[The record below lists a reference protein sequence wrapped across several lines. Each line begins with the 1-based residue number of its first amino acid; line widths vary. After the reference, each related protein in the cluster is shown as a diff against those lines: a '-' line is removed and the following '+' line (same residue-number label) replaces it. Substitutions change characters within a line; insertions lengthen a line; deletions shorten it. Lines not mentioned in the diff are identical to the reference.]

1 MTMSLTL
8 TMTCALATVVLV
20 LAEWKHWP
28 STRILAKIAASGSF
42 VALGVN
48 AHGDYGRWVLVGLVF
63 GAIGDICLLGK
74 STRAFLGGLVAFL
87 FGHLSY
93 VVAIAYLVPPS
104 GWLGAAGLLAIA
116 PALAG
121 VATVALLWPR
131 LGSMKG
137 PVIAY
142 LLAIVAMVIA
152 AIAAWRTQALP
163 APARDYLAL
172 GAALF
177 FVSDISVARN
187 RFIGD
192 AIANKA
198 WGLPAYFGGQLL
210 IAWSALAPA

>member
-1 MTMSLTL
+1 MILTL
-8 TMTCALATVVLV
+8 TCALATVVLV
-20 LAEWKHWP
+20 LAEWRRWP
-28 STRILAKIAASGSF
+28 TTRILAKIAASGSF
-42 VALGVN
+42 VALGVT
-48 AHGDYGRWVLVGLVF
+48 AHGDYGRWVLVGLVL

-87 FGHLSY
+87 LGHLSY

-104 GWLGAAGLLAIA
+104 GWLGGAGLLAIA

-121 VATVALLWPR
+121 IATVALLWPR

-152 AIAAWRTQALP
+152 AIAAWRMQALP

-210 IAWSALAPA
+210 IAWSALGSA

>member
-1 MTMSLTL
+1 MILTI
-8 TMTCALATVVLV
+8 TCIVATAILV
-20 LAEWKHWP
+20 AAEWKHWALV
-28 STRILAKIAASGSF
+28 RVLAKFGASGSF
-42 VALGVN
+42 VLLGLST
-48 AHGDYGRWVLVGLVF
+48 HGDYGRWVLIGLIL

-74 STRAFLGGLVAFL
+74 TTRPFLAGLVAFL

-93 VVAIAYLVPPS
+93 VVAIAHLVPPGS
-104 GWLGAAGLLAIA
+104 WLEGAGWLAIV

-121 VATVALLWPR
+121 VTTVALLWPR
-131 LGSMKG
+131 LGRLTG

-152 AIAAWRTQALP
+152 AIAAWRLEALP

-187 RFIGD
+187 RFVGD
-192 AIANKA
+192 AMANKA
-198 WGLPAYFGGQLL
+198 WGLPAYFAGQLL
-210 IAWSALAPA
+210 IAWSAIGYA